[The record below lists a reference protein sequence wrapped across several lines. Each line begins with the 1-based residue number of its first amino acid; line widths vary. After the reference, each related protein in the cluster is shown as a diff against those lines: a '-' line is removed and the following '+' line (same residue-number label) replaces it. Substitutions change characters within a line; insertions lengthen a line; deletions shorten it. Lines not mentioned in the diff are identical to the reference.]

1 MVSTTNPLPQ
11 QTGWQGQ
18 IVQSGSTMSGG
29 TASGTGTAN
38 PDAIYINGLTN
49 EKRKALA
56 ILLNNAGIKVP
67 NTGNFSMQ
75 LVAGFTQAK
84 LAAQFERQALGQAVD
99 PKDQIKVTTD
109 YLIKTVP
116 EVQGGG
122 TANVK
127 ATISDPTTATALIN
141 AVSQNLAGRG
151 ATEEELA
158 IYLPAL
164 RRAQAANPV
173 VYGDTTT
180 TGGINEEQFLIEQIS
195 QTDEVKA
202 NKVLGFYD
210 AFKNAI
216 GVV

>member
-1 MVSTTNPLPQ
+1 MTNPLPQ
-11 QTGWQGQ
+11 QAGWQGQ
-18 IVQSGSTMSGG
+18 IVQPGSTMSSG
-29 TASGTGTAN
+29 TASGAGTGNA
-38 PDAIYINGLTN
+38 DAIYVNNLSN

-56 ILLNNAGIKVP
+56 VLLNNAGIKVP
-67 NTGNFSMQ
+67 KTGNFSML

-84 LAAQFERQALGQAVD
+84 LAAQFEKQALGQTVD
-99 PKDQIKVTTD
+99 PKDLIKVTTD

-122 TANVK
+122 AANVK
-127 ATISDPTTATALIN
+127 ATISDRTTQTALIN
-141 AVSQNLAGRG
+141 AVSQNLVGRG

-158 IYLPAL
+158 IYLPAFSK
-164 RRAQAANPV
+164 AQATNPV

-195 QTDEVKA
+195 QTDEAKA

>member
-1 MVSTTNPLPQ
+1 MTNPVPQ
-11 QTGWQGQ
+11 QTGWQNQ
-18 IVQSGSTMSGG
+18 IVQSGSTISNGK
-29 TASGTGTAN
+29 ASGTGIAN
-38 PDAIYINGLTN
+38 QDAIYINSLSN

-67 NTGNFSMQ
+67 KTGNFSML

-84 LAAQFERQALGQAVD
+84 LAAQFEKQALGQTID
-99 PKDQIKVTTD
+99 PKDIVKATTD

-151 ATEEELA
+151 ATKEELDM
-158 IYLPAL
+158 YLPAL
-164 RRAQAANPV
+164 RKAQAANPV

-202 NKVLGFYD
+202 NKILGFYD

>member
-1 MVSTTNPLPQ
+1 MTNPLPQ
-11 QTGWQGQ
+11 QAGWQGQ
-18 IVQSGSTMSGG
+18 IVQSGSTMSSG
-29 TASGTGTAN
+29 TASGAGTGNA
-38 PDAIYINGLTN
+38 DAIYVNNLSN

-56 ILLNNAGIKVP
+56 VLLNNAGIKVP
-67 NTGNFSMQ
+67 KTGNFSML

-84 LAAQFERQALGQAVD
+84 LAAQFEKQALGQTVD
-99 PKDQIKVTTD
+99 PKDLIKVTTD

-122 TANVK
+122 AANVK
-127 ATISDPTTATALIN
+127 ATISDRTTQTALIN
-141 AVSQNLAGRG
+141 AVSQNLVGRG

-158 IYLPAL
+158 IYLPAFSK
-164 RRAQAANPV
+164 AQATNPV

-195 QTDEVKA
+195 QTDEAKA

>member
-1 MVSTTNPLPQ
+1 M
-11 QTGWQGQ
+11 
-18 IVQSGSTMSGG
+18 
-29 TASGTGTAN
+29 
-38 PDAIYINGLTN
+38 
-49 EKRKALA
+49 
-56 ILLNNAGIKVP
+56 
-67 NTGNFSMQ
+67 
-75 LVAGFTQAK
+75 
-84 LAAQFERQALGQAVD
+84 
-99 PKDQIKVTTD
+99 
-109 YLIKTVP
+109 P

-122 TANVK
+122 AANVK

-151 ATEEELA
+151 ATEEELSM
-158 IYLPAL
+158 YLPAL

>member
-1 MVSTTNPLPQ
+1 MAVNTPATQTN
-11 QTGWQGQ
+11 WQGQ
-18 IVQSGSTMSGG
+18 IVQPGSTISRG
-29 TASGTGTAN
+29 TTSGTGAAN

-49 EKRKALA
+49 EQRKALA
-56 ILLNNAGIKVP
+56 TLLNNAGIKVP
-67 NTGNFSMQ
+67 KTGNFSMQ

-84 LAAQFERQALGQAVD
+84 LAAQFERQALGQTID
-99 PKDQIKVTTD
+99 PNADLTKITTE
-109 YLIKTVP
+109 YLIKTIP
-116 EVQGGG
+116 EVRGGG
-122 TANVK
+122 TASVK

-173 VYGDTTT
+173 VYGETTT

-195 QTDEVKA
+195 QTDEAKA
-202 NKVLGFYD
+202 NKVLGLYD